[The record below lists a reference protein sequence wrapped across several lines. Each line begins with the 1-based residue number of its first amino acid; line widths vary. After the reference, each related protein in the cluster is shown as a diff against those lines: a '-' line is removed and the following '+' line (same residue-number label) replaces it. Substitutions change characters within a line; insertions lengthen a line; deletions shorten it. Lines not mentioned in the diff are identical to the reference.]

1 MGATSGNPH
10 AAGAEDD
17 IELSATDE
25 ETLVLQ
31 LVKQDPFQTIS
42 ELRDE
47 VNRRHV
53 HGIIESRYGP
63 VTLSN
68 GTNPSGGA
76 FNSASAFALICTSV

>member
-47 VNRRHV
+47 VNRRLSDDELGWWRV
-53 HGIIESRYGP
+53 FGILRRNHLLRTRSRFRYARGRR
-63 VTLSN
+63 
-68 GTNPSGGA
+68 
-76 FNSASAFALICTSV
+76 